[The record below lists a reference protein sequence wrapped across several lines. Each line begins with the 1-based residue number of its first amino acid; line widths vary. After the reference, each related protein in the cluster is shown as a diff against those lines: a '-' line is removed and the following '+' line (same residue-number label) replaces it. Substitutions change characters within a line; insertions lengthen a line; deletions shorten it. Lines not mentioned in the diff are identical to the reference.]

1 MSYRFFTFLAL
12 LLTLACQPQ
21 EQPVRKIGFP
31 AGSTRPDW
39 SRNTAIYEVN
49 VRQYTPEGTLAA
61 FTPHLP
67 RLKALGT
74 DIIWLMPI
82 FPIGEKNRKGSLGS
96 PYAVKDYRAVNPDL
110 GTMADLQHLVKEAH
124 KLGMYVILDWVANH
138 TAWDNPLTQSHPEWY
153 EKDSLGNFKPPV
165 PDWHDV
171 IKLDYNQ
178 PGLRQYMIES
188 MQYWLTEA
196 DVDGFRCD
204 VAMMVPTSFWEE
216 ARTAL
221 DKVKPVF
228 MLAEA
233 EVPEHLDYAFDM
245 YYGWELHHIMN
256 EIARGNQDV
265 NHLVAYL
272 HKNDTLF
279 PADAYRMN
287 FITNHD
293 ENSWNGTIA
302 ERLGPAADAMAVLMA
317 TLPGMPLIYS
327 GQEAGLNKRLAFFE
341 KDTINWQDTSKV
353 AFYQTLLQQKK
364 VNRALWNGTAGGELN
379 IIRSDS
385 AVLAFS
391 RAKEGDRLLAVF
403 NLSPHPATLDW
414 PATDLDGMHILL
426 DNTGIELTDAG
437 QYELPPWSYRVL
449 TNKP

>member
-1 MSYRFFTFLAL
+1 MSYRFFIFFAL
-12 LLTLACQPQ
+12 LLTLACHPQ
-21 EQPVRKIGFP
+21 EQPTRKIGFP
-31 AGSTRPDW
+31 AGSNPPDW

-49 VRQYTPEGTLAA
+49 IRQYTPEGTLAA

-82 FPIGEKNRKGSLGS
+82 FPIGEENRKGSLGS

-153 EKDSLGNFKPPV
+153 EKDSLGDFKPPV

-188 MQYWLTEA
+188 MQYWLSEA

-256 EIARGNQDV
+256 EIARGNQQV

-272 HKNDTLF
+272 HKSDTLF

-341 KDTINWQDTSKV
+341 KDTIDWQDTSKV
-353 AFYQTLLQQKK
+353 AFYRTLLQQKK
-364 VNRALWNGTAGGELN
+364 INRAMWNGTAGGELN

-391 RAKEGDRLLAVF
+391 RTKEGDRLLAVF

-414 PATDLDGMHILL
+414 PATDMEGLHILL
-426 DNTGIELTDAG
+426 DNTDIELIDAG